1 MIHTAT
7 LSTHSRG
14 KAQWPKIADL
24 WTSLDWITIL
34 KIFFSRPDPG
44 CLQYHTGLTGRLTS
58 FNFLPTT
65 DNHLSN
71 QKYVWKSVKFSSLN
85 LIINFSWRLFLNPK
99 LSCGKPSPSTLIH
112 LEFEEL
118 LFGRLKLFNCWI
130 KVSKNRL
137 QIFQPKLLPKY
148 EPTNLFF
155 YADYSIVNHTVML
168 TTYQDR
174 KKNRWFVFWKKFWLE
189 NLLSI
194 FTELWQ
200 LF

>member
-71 QKYVWKSVKFSSLN
+71 QKYVWKSVKFWSFN
-85 LIINFSWRLFLNPK
+85 LIINFSWRPVFDSKIVMRQALPLR
-99 LSCGKPSPSTLIH
+99 SYPSRIWGTLIWTI
-112 LEFEEL
+112 EIVQL
-118 LFGRLKLFNCWI
+118 LNKG
-130 KVSKNRL
+130 
-137 QIFQPKLLPKY
+137 Q
-148 EPTNLFF
+148 
-155 YADYSIVNHTVML
+155 
-168 TTYQDR
+168 
-174 KKNRWFVFWKKFWLE
+174 
-189 NLLSI
+189 
-194 FTELWQ
+194 
-200 LF
+200 